1 MHFHDSKVK
10 IVYIYIY
17 IRTHSVLLSF
27 LLLGFL
33 FPCPLQ
39 LTFEPHWLKLQRFTY
54 ILIKIFFS
62 SEYYST
68 ILHDHCWVNLQIPQ
82 NQGYKKP

>member
-10 IVYIYIY
+10 IVHIYIY
-17 IRTHSVLLSF
+17 IHIYTYSVLLSF
-27 LLLGFL
+27 LLLAFL

-54 ILIKIFFS
+54 IQIFFS

-68 ILHDHCWVNLQIPQ
+68 MLHDHCWVNLQISQ